1 MCPEPS
7 SCKQSAERGF
17 ALVVALFAIVV
28 MAVFGLL
35 IARYTTTTQAVSAE
49 DYLWAQALHSAE
61 SVVSL
66 NILYRDGGGGL
77 SAPPSP
83 SVHEIS
89 THIEADTFVAA
100 NTPAII
106 RVRADHATGV
116 SRTVEA
122 KYLLA
127 PN

>member
-1 MCPEPS
+1 MCPES
-7 SCKQSAERGF
+7 RSRSRFTERGF
-17 ALVVALFAIVV
+17 ALVAALFAIVI

-35 IARYTTTTQAVSAE
+35 IARYTTTTQAASAE

-61 SVVSL
+61 SVVRL
-66 NILYRDGGGGL
+66 NILYRDGGGL
-77 SAPPSP
+77 STPPAP
-83 SVHEIS
+83 VVQNIS
-89 THIEADTFVAA
+89 THIEIDTFTAA
-100 NTPAII
+100 NTPATI

-122 KYLLA
+122 KYLLV

>member
-7 SCKQSAERGF
+7 RRKRSANQGF
-17 ALVVALFAIVV
+17 ALVVALFVIVI
-28 MAVFGLL
+28 MAAFGLL

-61 SVVSL
+61 SVVRL
-66 NILYRDGGGGL
+66 NILFRDGGGGFGA
-77 SAPPSP
+77 SPVP
-83 SVHEIS
+83 SVQNIS
-89 THIEADTFVAA
+89 THIETDTFVTA

-127 PN
+127 P